1 MQGAGTPNMNIPS
14 AEGTA
19 LLRELFH
26 AILEIQSGIFT
37 VLGIWLGARLSRR
50 SELTRLRVERRTQ
63 IFDEACRVT
72 AECSL
77 MFGAPIVTIS
87 TIPPPHPLEISLTTL
102 DRKIQANFSRA
113 AYTAWHAIYDPQR
126 TPAKRDFDEATR
138 VALDALAK
146 ELK

>member
-37 VLGIWLGARLSRR
+37 VLGIW
-50 SELTRLRVERRTQ
+50 LRVERRTQ